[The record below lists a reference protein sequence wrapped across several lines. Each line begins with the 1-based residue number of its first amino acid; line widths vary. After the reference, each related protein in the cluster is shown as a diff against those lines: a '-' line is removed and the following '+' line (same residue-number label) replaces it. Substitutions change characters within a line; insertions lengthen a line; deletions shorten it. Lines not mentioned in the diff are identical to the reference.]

1 MLTTTI
7 TAPTSP
13 ATARL
18 EARISADLHAL
29 LKRAAE
35 LQGRTMTDFVIA
47 AVQEAAHQAIEQA
60 AVIRLSMADQEC
72 FAQALL
78 SPPPPS
84 PALKRAFARRSQ
96 LLRAE

>member
-1 MLTTTI
+1 M
-7 TAPTSP
+7 PSP
-13 ATARL
+13 SSTARL

-35 LQGRTMTDFVIA
+35 LKGRTMTDFVVA
-47 AVQEAAHQAIEQA
+47 AVQDAAQRTIEQA
-60 AVIRLSMADQEC
+60 EVVRLTLTDQQC

-78 SPPPPS
+78 SPPPPAA
-84 PALKRAFARRSQ
+84 ALKRAFSRRRK